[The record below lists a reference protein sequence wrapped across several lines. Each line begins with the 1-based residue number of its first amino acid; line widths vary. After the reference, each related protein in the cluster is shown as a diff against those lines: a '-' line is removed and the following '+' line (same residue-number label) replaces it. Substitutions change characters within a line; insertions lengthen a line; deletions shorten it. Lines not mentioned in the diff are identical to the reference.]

1 MLLKVP
7 ILKLEKMNDNKF
19 NNLITEMNSLKSIA
33 DSNKSSTSHTMDA
46 IIDNIVTLTNCIKV
60 LSNKLSEATKYRYK
74 QEEEICVLK
83 DSNGDLKDKVYYLE
97 RDLIHVDQYSRR
109 PNIEIVGIPTFIRQK
124 KLEKHVVEILN
135 KMGVEVS
142 SYDIVSCHLLKKL
155 PGNTFPNVI
164 VRFIDRNF
172 TTDCLKNR
180 KKLLEIKKQYKYKHL
195 FIIENLCKRTQ
206 TLYDHCQQLRM
217 GGDIYK
223 VWTYNGVV
231 NVLFSDDEDELP
243 TKLFHPEDI
252 DYYFDESTLQPPL
265 TSSSFDINSWWE
277 NN

>member
-1 MLLKVP
+1 
-7 ILKLEKMNDNKF
+7 
-19 NNLITEMNSLKSIA
+19 
-33 DSNKSSTSHTMDA
+33 MDA

-83 DSNGDLKDKVYYLE
+83 DANGDLKDKVYYLE

-109 PNIEIVGIPTFIRQK
+109 QNIEIVGIPTFIRQK

-135 KMGVEVS
+135 KMGVEIS
-142 SYDIVSCHLLKKL
+142 SYDIVSCHRVKKL

-180 KKLLEIKKQYKYKHL
+180 KKLLEIKKQYKYKH
-195 FIIENLCKRTQ
+195 FIHN
-206 TLYDHCQQLRM
+206 
-217 GGDIYK
+217 
-223 VWTYNGVV
+223 
-231 NVLFSDDEDELP
+231 
-243 TKLFHPEDI
+243 
-252 DYYFDESTLQPPL
+252 
-265 TSSSFDINSWWE
+265 
-277 NN
+277 